1 MLNLLFPLPDNDINL
16 RNSNDFERKIISST
30 PDTSM
35 LAGHHGDNMIAGSN
49 PELNELEL
57 LNDER
62 MYDDED
68 EYDLRE
74 YERKL
79 RQVQASSDAFTE
91 RDEDTTLNESTD
103 IET

>member
-1 MLNLLFPLPDNDINL
+1 
-16 RNSNDFERKIISST
+16 
-30 PDTSM
+30 M

-103 IET
+103 IETWDSIPFDHCPGGQKGSNSFKET